1 MILLTKEIK
10 LSHQGVYINSIY
22 HHVFESLT
30 KSLYGKQH
38 HRDSVKRCESRI
50 RSQYSNEDDYDR
62 GGTKELNE

>member
-22 HHVFESLT
+22 HYVFESLT

-38 HRDSVKRCESRI
+38 HRNSVKRCESRI
-50 RSQYSNEDDYDR
+50 RSQYS
-62 GGTKELNE
+62 K

>member
-10 LSHQGVYINSIY
+10 LSHQGVYVNSIY

-50 RSQYSNEDDYDR
+50 RSQYSNENVYDR
-62 GGTKELNE
+62 DRTKEGND